1 MPVRAGFSGHF
12 AKNCAKP
19 FALIR
24 SLSVNIHARIRFSS
38 EVSIGYQKVNKTEK
52 LTSNKADEQIL
63 SFGGGTGYHQ
73 SA

>member
-1 MPVRAGFSGHF
+1 LR
-12 AKNCAKP
+12 KICAKP

-24 SLSVNIHARIRFSS
+24 GLSANIHARIRFSS

-63 SFGGGTGYHQ
+63 SFGGRMGYHQ